1 MEPLRWEGNRTET
14 GPSEYNPVY
23 YRVKSR
29 MSSPP
34 KNTASRTLSCP
45 LPRLSLTH
53 SEQRITLASDHVN
66 SYGREQRVTSQ
77 RHQGESVQASSHLH
91 SLPWNESNVLSQVKP
106 CPWSQ
111 MPSV

>member
-14 GPSEYNPVY
+14 GPSEYNPVC

-53 SEQRITLASDHVN
+53 SEQRITLASDR
-66 SYGREQRVTSQ
+66 SSKSSLFL
-77 RHQGESVQASSHLH
+77 RHAQGFIAGIG
-91 SLPWNESNVLSQVKP
+91 
-106 CPWSQ
+106 
-111 MPSV
+111 